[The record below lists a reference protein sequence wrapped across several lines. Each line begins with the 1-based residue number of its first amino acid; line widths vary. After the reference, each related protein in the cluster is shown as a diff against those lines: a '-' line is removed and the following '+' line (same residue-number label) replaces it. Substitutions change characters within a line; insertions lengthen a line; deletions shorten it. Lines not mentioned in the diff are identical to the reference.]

1 LSGESIGL
9 SDVLKNEASALESC
23 ASPDRDFSHGIFG
36 KRGPVRHRRHDYRGD
51 ENVVT
56 RDIST
61 GLSDQRY
68 GTPWYWRTAFPLMV

>member
-23 ASPDRDFSHGIFG
+23 ASRDRDFSRGIFG

-51 ENVVT
+51 ENVV
-56 RDIST
+56 
-61 GLSDQRY
+61 
-68 GTPWYWRTAFPLMV
+68 